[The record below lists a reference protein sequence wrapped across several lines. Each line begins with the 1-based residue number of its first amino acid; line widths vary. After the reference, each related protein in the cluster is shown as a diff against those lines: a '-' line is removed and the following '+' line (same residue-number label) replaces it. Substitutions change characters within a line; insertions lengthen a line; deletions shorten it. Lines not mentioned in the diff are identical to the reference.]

1 MGKFTSIDSCATMK
15 LGNRV
20 PVNEP
25 RMNTDYCK
33 MELFYGCR
41 VSNHFSFSRDDT
53 ARCHEH
59 LLLKL
64 ESESC

>member
-20 PVNEP
+20 PASEP
-25 RMNTDYCK
+25 R
-33 MELFYGCR
+33 ELFCGCR

-53 ARCHEH
+53 ARPHEH

-64 ESESC
+64 ENESR